1 MIYDLQFGHKGTIKK
16 RDTQEKKKKNHGGH
30 PVNNKTWYYMPD
42 TIRRNGHRAPAL
54 DAYRAGEVITRRDAG
69 MNGTSVE
76 RVPAQR

>member
-42 TIRRNGHRAPAL
+42 TIRRNGRVRQIDRKNDTALLNRKCDYCLRSPHR
-54 DAYRAGEVITRRDAG
+54 
-69 MNGTSVE
+69 M
-76 RVPAQR
+76 